1 MPSAKVIRILK
12 AKSPFSDAEID
23 LMSDAEGWSWIYSN
37 AKPRKEKSTQ
47 VCFTGFSADEKSEL
61 VTLAEEARFE
71 VVGSVTKNL
80 AFLCAGDNAG
90 PSKLEKAREQGVH
103 VLSREQFE
111 HLLET
116 GDLQCSDSARLGS

>member
-1 MPSAKVIRILK
+1 LK
-12 AKSPFSDAEID
+12 AKSRFSDAEIE

-61 VTLAEEARFE
+61 VALAEEARLE

-90 PSKLEKAREQGVH
+90 PSKLEKSREQGVH

-116 GDLQCSDSARLGS
+116 GELQCSNSSRRGS